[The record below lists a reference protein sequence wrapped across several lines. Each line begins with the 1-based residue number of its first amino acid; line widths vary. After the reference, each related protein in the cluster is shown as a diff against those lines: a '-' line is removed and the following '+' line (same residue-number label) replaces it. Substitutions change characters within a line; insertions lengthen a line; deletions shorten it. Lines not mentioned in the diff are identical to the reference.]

1 MRSYTFGMAP
11 MKSLVVCLQPRHHLS
26 SSGAVAERAGT
37 YSAMEAAAPAA
48 CVTSEPLLWG
58 DWAHR
63 SAQGHGIL
71 IVLCSYADW
80 NHCCVGQGTDVPL
93 PFPQISRDWEAH
105 IRMECG
111 TGGEGHT

>member
-26 SSGAVAERAGT
+26 TSEAVAQRTGSH
-37 YSAMEAAAPAA
+37 SAVEAIAP

-58 DWAHR
+58 GAAHR

-71 IVLCSYADW
+71 IVLCNYANW
-80 NHCCVGQGTDVPL
+80 NHCCMGQGTDMPL
-93 PFPQISRDWEAH
+93 PYPQISRDWETH
-105 IRMECG
+105 VCMECG